1 MFDLKKMTLEEK
13 VGQFLMIGFRG
24 KSLHQKTKDFIKN
37 FYIGGVILFE
47 DNLRDQHQTTSLCRE
62 LQEVSRSFPAK
73 TPLFIAVDQEGGRVS
88 RLKDFIPPFP
98 PARLL
103 GQIGSIDL
111 VKSYFRRTARELR
124 LVGINMNLAPVLDI
138 DTNPKNPVIGDR
150 AFGKEPGIVVKMG
163 VAAIEALHHEGVI
176 TTAKHFPGH
185 GDTSLD
191 SHLTLPKLEHNLARL
206 KNIELKPF
214 RAAIH
219 HLVDTI
225 MTAHV
230 VYKGVDPEYPATL
243 SKRIIH
249 DLLRK
254 ELKFKGV
261 VISDD
266 LVMKGI
272 TESYNIE
279 EAALLAKNAGTDI
292 LLISQHSKN
301 QLRVY
306 ERLISSI
313 EKKEISLR
321 MLDKS
326 LKRILKL
333 KERYLS

>member
-1 MFDLKKMTLEEK
+1 MFDLGKMTLEEK
-13 VGQFLMIGFRG
+13 VGQFLMIGFKGR
-24 KSLHQKTKDFIKN
+24 SLNQKTKELIKN

-47 DNLRDQHQTTSLCRE
+47 DNLADQHQTTSLCRE
-62 LQEVSRSFPAK
+62 LQEISKSFPDK
-73 TPLFIAVDQEGGRVS
+73 IPLFIAVDQEGGRVS

-98 PARLL
+98 SARLL
-103 GQIGSIDL
+103 GKIGSIDL
-111 VKSYFRRTARELR
+111 VKSYFKRAARELK

-138 DTNPKNPVIGDR
+138 DTNQKNPIIGDR
-150 AFGKEPGIVVKMG
+150 SFGKEPDIVVKMG
-163 VAAIEALHHEGVI
+163 LAAVEALHKEGII

-185 GDTSLD
+185 GDTAKD
-191 SHLTLPKLEHNLARL
+191 SHLTLPKLNHNLIRL

-214 RAAIH
+214 IAAIH
-219 HLVDTI
+219 HLVDAI

-230 VYKGVDPEYPATL
+230 VYKGIDPEYPATL
-243 SKRIIH
+243 SKKIIY

-279 EAALLAKNAGTDI
+279 EAAVLAKNAGIDI

-301 QLRVY
+301 QLKVF

-313 EKKEISLR
+313 EKKEIPLR
-321 MLDKS
+321 IIDKS

-333 KERYLS
+333 KERYLT